1 MHPERGECTNKHRFV
16 IGADTSPSAV
26 GKPTPLYSGRMSS
39 GRKPVTLGTMTG
51 NTEVRVLHVPRTKNI
66 EQMETNNNFLPDLP
80 GDDEIQRPD
89 FLKADEWFDVDIT
102 DNMLDVT
109 QSYDLPRFGLTINGV
124 PCAPIGGLHGITG
137 QAGHGKT
144 MSLTMIMAAY
154 LGDTKHGMSFNLGDM
169 IKTPKV
175 LYCDTEMERENTM
188 MVNLRVCAMLGWGF
202 HEPHD
207 NFNIMCLREEVTAE
221 ARWKK
226 ILKAIYIYKPNV
238 VFIDGLIDIVA
249 DFNDNKQCQEII
261 FRLMAVASHY
271 DISVWTVLH
280 QNPGT
285 TKMVGHAGSFLERK
299 ATDIFETKKEKNR
312 DTGDVS
318 FTLMQGKA
326 RSKDIPDIKFKV
338 SDDIYKF
345 GMPEVQS
352 NNHDINDVNQAID
365 DARKAKLMTLFGSAI
380 SWKRNGNTWT
390 SIRDDIK
397 KKQPLTNHQFAD
409 MLNDAQEFG
418 ILEKIDK
425 KYYFKGQS
433 QEPEAEQGDMFDVSP
448 EEAPF

>member
-1 MHPERGECTNKHRFV
+1 MDTN
-16 IGADTSPSAV
+16 D
-26 GKPTPLYSGRMSS
+26 
-39 GRKPVTLGTMTG
+39 
-51 NTEVRVLHVPRTKNI
+51 
-66 EQMETNNNFLPDLP
+66 NFLPDLP
-80 GDDEIQRPD
+80 GSDEIQRPE
-89 FLKADEWFDVDIT
+89 FLKDDKWFDVDIT

-109 QSYDLPRFGLTINGV
+109 KDYDLPRFGLTINGV

-154 LGDTKHGMSFNLGDM
+154 LGDTKHGMTFNLGDT
-169 IKTPKV
+169 IPTPRV

-202 HEPHD
+202 HEPHE

-221 ARWKK
+221 MRWKK
-226 ILKAIYIYKPNV
+226 ILKAIYTCKPNV

-261 FRLMAVASHY
+261 FRLMTVASHY

-299 ATDIFETKKEKNR
+299 ATDIFETKKDRNR
-312 DTGDVS
+312 DTGNVS

-326 RSKDIPDIKFKV
+326 RGKDIPDIKFKV

-345 GMPEVQS
+345 GMPEVQTQQDTTAPALRS
-352 NNHDINDVNQAID
+352 GRTKEEIDAIMKKHLPNSIAKTQTALREAIKADEHIGSPAAMIIIQDALTLGIIERDKVSQKLLYNNSMNPYI
-365 DARKAKLMTLFGSAI
+365 
-380 SWKRNGNTWT
+380 
-390 SIRDDIK
+390 
-397 KKQPLTNHQFAD
+397 
-409 MLNDAQEFG
+409 
-418 ILEKIDK
+418 
-425 KYYFKGQS
+425 QS
-433 QEPEAEQGDMFDVSP
+433 TAEQQ
-448 EEAPF
+448 ELPF

>member
-1 MHPERGECTNKHRFV
+1 
-16 IGADTSPSAV
+16 
-26 GKPTPLYSGRMSS
+26 
-39 GRKPVTLGTMTG
+39 
-51 NTEVRVLHVPRTKNI
+51 
-66 EQMETNNNFLPDLP
+66 METNNNFLPPLP
-80 GDDEIQRPD
+80 SDEEIERPT
-89 FLKADEWFDVDIT
+89 FLKDDDWFDVDIT

-109 QSYDLPRFGLTINGV
+109 KDYDLPRFGLTINGV

-154 LGDTKHGMSFNLGDM
+154 LGDTKHGMTFNLGDT
-169 IKTPKV
+169 IPTPRV

-207 NFNIMCLREEVTAE
+207 NFNIMCLREEVTATS
-221 ARWKK
+221 RWKK
-226 ILKAIYIYKPNV
+226 ILKAIYTYKPNV

-261 FRLMAVASHY
+261 FKIMAVASHY
-271 DISVWTVLH
+271 DISVWTILH

-326 RSKDIPDIKFKV
+326 RGKDIPDIKFKV

-352 NNHDINDVNQAID
+352 QQQNTDSPPLRSNRTREEID
-365 DARKAKLMTLFGSAI
+365 NIMKKHLPNSIAKSQSAL
-380 SWKRNGNTWT
+380 KEA
-390 SIRDDIK
+390 IK
-397 KKQPLTNHQFAD
+397 KSEGVGSNTAHAMITDALQLGIIERDKVSQKVLYNNTVKTPSTESPNLFD
-409 MLNDAQEFG
+409 MG
-418 ILEKIDK
+418 T
-425 KYYFKGQS
+425 
-433 QEPEAEQGDMFDVSP
+433 GDENEM
-448 EEAPF
+448 PF

>member
-1 MHPERGECTNKHRFV
+1 
-16 IGADTSPSAV
+16 
-26 GKPTPLYSGRMSS
+26 
-39 GRKPVTLGTMTG
+39 
-51 NTEVRVLHVPRTKNI
+51 
-66 EQMETNNNFLPDLP
+66 METNNNFLPDLP

-109 QSYDLPRFGLTINGV
+109 LSYDLPRFGLTINGV

-154 LGDTKHGMSFNLGDM
+154 LGDTKHGMSFNLGDT

-226 ILKAIYIYKPNV
+226 ILKAIYTYKPNV

-299 ATDIFETKKEKNR
+299 ATDIFETKKDKNR
-312 DTGDVS
+312 DTGDVT

-326 RSKDIPDIKFKV
+326 RGKDIPDIKFKV

-390 SIRDDIK
+390 SIRDGIS

-418 ILEKIDK
+418 ILEKVDK

>member
-1 MHPERGECTNKHRFV
+1 
-16 IGADTSPSAV
+16 
-26 GKPTPLYSGRMSS
+26 
-39 GRKPVTLGTMTG
+39 
-51 NTEVRVLHVPRTKNI
+51 
-66 EQMETNNNFLPDLP
+66 METNNNFLPDLP

-154 LGDTKHGMSFNLGDM
+154 LGDTKHGMSFNLGET

-226 ILKAIYIYKPNV
+226 ILKAIYMYKPNV

-326 RSKDIPDIKFKV
+326 RGKDIPDIKFKV
-338 SDDIYKF
+338 SDVIYKF

-352 NNHDINDVNQAID
+352 QQQNTDSPPLRSNRTREEIDAIM
-365 DARKAKLMTLFGSAI
+365 KKHLPNSIAKTQRSL
-380 SWKRNGNTWT
+380 REE
-390 SIRDDIK
+390 IK
-397 KKQPLTNHQFAD
+397 KDERIGTDKATHLITDAITLGIVERDKVSQKLLYNNTVKTPSTESPNLFDMGTAD
-409 MLNDAQEFG
+409 ED
-418 ILEKIDK
+418 
-425 KYYFKGQS
+425 
-433 QEPEAEQGDMFDVSP
+433 
-448 EEAPF
+448 EAPF